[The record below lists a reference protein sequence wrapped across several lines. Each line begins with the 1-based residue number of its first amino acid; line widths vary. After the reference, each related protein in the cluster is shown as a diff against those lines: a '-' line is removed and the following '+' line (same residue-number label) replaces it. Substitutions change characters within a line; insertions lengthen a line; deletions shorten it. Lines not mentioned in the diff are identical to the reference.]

1 MLIYPYRVLAQG
13 FSVQV
18 WGTWGRRFKSAI
30 PDIENKMSI
39 PFLEI
44 KKLAVEYD
52 GKIALDDFSYSF
64 HGGNCYAILGAS
76 GSGKT
81 TAIKAM
87 AGLLP
92 NNAKQQGTILLN
104 SETVDES
111 SIQYL
116 RGKKISYLL
125 QDPISYFN
133 PVYTLKQQ
141 LEHAL
146 YLKDRNVKKKESS
159 ILSDRALEWAG
170 LPLASGRLYP
180 HQTSGGML
188 NRAELAV
195 SYIEKADVMLLDE
208 PTSGLD
214 GELEHSLLMALK
226 DLAEENQSILIYIT
240 HSFSSLADVAD
251 ELIILKDGRI
261 QDSGKT
267 VDVLQNPSSD
277 YSKELISCS
286 KLGVRNA

>member
-1 MLIYPYRVLAQG
+1 
-13 FSVQV
+13 
-18 WGTWGRRFKSAI
+18 
-30 PDIENKMSI
+30 MSI

-125 QDPISYFN
+125 H
-133 PVYTLKQQ
+133 V
-141 LEHAL
+141 
-146 YLKDRNVKKKESS
+146 S
-159 ILSDRALEWAG
+159 I
-170 LPLASGRLYP
+170 
-180 HQTSGGML
+180 
-188 NRAELAV
+188 
-195 SYIEKADVMLLDE
+195 
-208 PTSGLD
+208 
-214 GELEHSLLMALK
+214 
-226 DLAEENQSILIYIT
+226 
-240 HSFSSLADVAD
+240 F
-251 ELIILKDGRI
+251 
-261 QDSGKT
+261 
-267 VDVLQNPSSD
+267 
-277 YSKELISCS
+277 
-286 KLGVRNA
+286 